1 VSGVYYPSQCHVGA
15 DLCARCHF
23 LCPKVLYNTGLQLL
37 QPTHVQ
43 NISNMA
49 SIQANHEE
57 QPNAESSTQDPSTQ
71 EHRPTSFEETSNAQ
85 QPSAPVQPVRTS
97 SNVHTAVPCY
107 SRRVDRSI
115 YYVTPIDSELG
126 KAYKSLTTPEDRDE
140 FMKANGTFLMRVS
153 TQCKKQEVQD

>member
-1 VSGVYYPSQCHVGA
+1 VSGVYYPSQCHIGA
-15 DLCARCHF
+15 DLRARCHSLF
-23 LCPKVLYNTGLQLL
+23 PTVLYNTELQLL

-49 SIQANHEE
+49 STQANHEE
-57 QPNAESSTQDPSTQ
+57 QPDAESSTQDPSTQ

-85 QPSAPVQPVRTS
+85 QPSAPDQPVRTS

-107 SRRVDRSI
+107 SRRVDGSI

>member
-1 VSGVYYPSQCHVGA
+1 VYITPHSHIGA
-15 DLCARCHF
+15 DLRARCHSLF
-23 LCPKVLYNTGLQLL
+23 PTVLYNTGLQLL

-49 SIQANHEE
+49 SNQANHEE
-57 QPNAESSTQDPSTQ
+57 QPNTESSIQDPSTQ
-71 EHRPTSFEETSNAQ
+71 EQQPTSLEETSNAQ
-85 QPSAPVQPVRTS
+85 QPSAPGQPVRIS

-107 SRRVDRSI
+107 SRRVDGSI

-140 FMKANGTFLMRVS
+140 FMKSNGTFLMRVS
-153 TQCKKQEVQD
+153 TQCKKREVQD

>member
-1 VSGVYYPSQCHVGA
+1 VSGVYYPSQCHIGA
-15 DLCARCHF
+15 DLCARCHS

-57 QPNAESSTQDPSTQ
+57 QPNAESSTQDSSTQ

-107 SRRVDRSI
+107 SRRVDGSI

-140 FMKANGTFLMRVS
+140 FMKSNGTFLMRVS
-153 TQCKKQEVQD
+153 TQCKKREVQD